1 MDCQGKKGLGK
12 QKEVLQEITD
22 TMKARKLEPKESEA
36 AINALKEYIGRPLT
50 KEESDI
56 VDVASGIKNSAVL
69 RRGDLDAVGNYVD
82 HVLLKHGSE
91 TAGAKHIVRDH
102 LGNDLSLSE
111 LLHLSLV
118 IRKGKASL
126 SKSQKTGRINHRYE
140 MEINGDL
147 YYAIVGKR
155 DKKHDVITFY
165 KKQRSAQVPNALNEA
180 VDKSTARGDSVSS
193 HPSAASESIA
203 QKGTK
208 INGVLI
214 PGAEKL
220 NAFNVDKAFKKASD
234 IIGKVDE
241 AIATHISG
249 GRVNRLLTVSD
260 ITKKVGE
267 ITQDFRVGVSQI
279 HEQAAQVKEFLDTHL
294 SPDESVMMHQ
304 ALTGDMEATKLPEH
318 LRSTY
323 TKMRDLIDA
332 NADALVQAG
341 AMAEKNKIKDYL
353 KRYYEDHLKEGGAI
367 NKFYFDQRFKARKE
381 LTHDERIALGM
392 IEDANFVIPKTLAE
406 QRVQILKAQTL
417 KNVADTFASDVEKEG
432 FVRMSDES
440 MGGGIKKYGALAG
453 KYVPKD
459 VADAVK
465 GAGLV
470 KENMGALET
479 YFYPIVD
486 HIKVNLTVKNPF
498 THLYNVGSNV
508 MLSFLHGD
516 IGALTKVL
524 TMAVQDRKRFDM
536 LVARANKY
544 GLNSSLDMMEKME
557 PFDSKKEPII
567 MSILK
572 NAYFSKGSKTGDFAR
587 HAYDWEDKIFK
598 LASFYRHLSEG
609 VDEKTAFKISQ
620 EAYVDNTTPIPAA
633 VRALDKSG
641 FMPFIHYSYK
651 ATPMVLKAIAK
662 NPLKFTLMQAALVGT
677 GASAWLGDND
687 KENMYKPSWAQ
698 SWKASNF
705 FGVKSWVPLGGGWQL
720 NAGRLVPGMRFDG
733 FDTLEFSGGF
743 VGGAYRIIN
752 GETPLGYK
760 IDGKYDSTGG
770 KIAKRVLEMAK
781 NYLPPLT
788 FGRYGQQI
796 GGKAT
801 GLNEPKNYYDEKMGY
816 DEMLLR
822 GAGVRHFN
830 EAKEVKAKANTLK
843 NTLKHAKEKAKEK
856 NDPSIEREART
867 EYNMKLSKVRGA
879 AMGVNLDLSK
889 Y

>member
-1 MDCQGKKGLGK
+1 MDCQGKKGAKK

-22 TMKARKLEPKESEA
+22 TIKAKQSITPTDYEKA
-36 AINALKEYIGRPLT
+36 AQALKEYIGRPLT
-50 KEESDI
+50 QIESD
-56 VDVASGIKNSAVL
+56 VLSVAGGLKNATQL
-69 RRGDLDAVGNYVD
+69 RRADLDAVGNYID
-82 HVLLKHGSE
+82 HVWLHKGDNKMGV
-91 TAGAKHIVRDH
+91 THIVRDH
-102 LGNDLSLSE
+102 LGNDLTLRE
-111 LLHLSLV
+111 MLHLGAV
-118 IRKGKASL
+118 IKQGKASL
-126 SKSQKTGRINHRYE
+126 SESAKGKVNHRYE
-140 MEINGDL
+140 MTIDGDL

-155 DKKHDVITFY
+155 GENKQTVVTFY
-165 KKQRSAQVPNALNEA
+165 KKRKGAQESNALGEA
-180 VDKSTARGDSVSS
+180 NAKASTKEDSVSS
-193 HPSAASESIA
+193 HPSDESIA

-208 INGVLI
+208 INGVVF

-220 NAFNVDKAFKKASD
+220 SSFDVDKAFKKVSD

-241 AIATHISG
+241 AIATRVSG

-267 ITQDFRVGVSQI
+267 ITQDFRVAVSQI
-279 HEQAAQVKEFLDTHL
+279 HEQAAQVKEFIDTHL

-304 ALTGDMEATKLPEH
+304 ALTGDMEAIKLPEH
-318 LRSTY
+318 LRSVY
-323 TKMRDLIDA
+323 TKIRDLIDA
-332 NADALVQAG
+332 NADALIQAG

-367 NKFYFDQRFKARKE
+367 KKFYFDQRFKARKE

-524 TMAVQDRKRFDM
+524 TMAAQDRKRFDM

-620 EAYVDNTTPIPAA
+620 EAYVDYTTPIPAA

-743 VGGAYRIIN
+743 LGGAYHIIN

-760 IDGKYDSTGG
+760 IDGKYDSTSG

-856 NDPSIEREART
+856 NDPSIEREAQQ
-867 EYNMKLSKVRGA
+867 EYTMQLSRLRGG
-879 AMGVNLDLSK
+879 AMGVNLNLSK

>member
-1 MDCQGKKGLGK
+1 MDCQGKKGAKK

-22 TMKARKLEPKESEA
+22 TMKAKQSITPDEYDKA
-36 AINALKEYIGRPLT
+36 AKALKEYIGRPLT
-50 KEESDI
+50 QTESE
-56 VDVASGIKNSAVL
+56 VLSVAGGLKNATQL
-69 RRGDLDAVGNYVD
+69 RRADLDAVGNYID
-82 HVLLKHGSE
+82 HVWLHKGDNKM
-91 TAGAKHIVRDH
+91 GAIHIVRDH

-111 LLHLSLV
+111 LLHLGTV
-118 IRKGKASL
+118 IKQGKASI
-126 SKSQKTGRINHRYE
+126 STSARGKVNHRYE
-140 MEINGDL
+140 MVIDGDL

-155 DKKHDVITFY
+155 GENKQTVVTFY
-165 KKQRSAQVPNALNEA
+165 KKRKGAQESNALGEA
-180 VDKSTARGDSVSS
+180 NAKASTKEDTVSF
-193 HPSAASESIA
+193 HPNDGSIA
-203 QKGTK
+203 QKSTK
-208 INGVLI
+208 INGVVF

-220 NAFNVDKAFKKASD
+220 SSFDVDKAFKKVSD

-241 AIATHISG
+241 AIAKRVSG
-249 GRVNRLLTVSD
+249 GHVDRLLTLSD

-267 ITQDFRVGVSQI
+267 ITQDFRVAISQI
-279 HEQAAQVKEFLDTHL
+279 HEQAAQVKEFLDMHL

-304 ALTGDMEATKLPEH
+304 ALTGDMDAIKLPEH
-318 LRSTY
+318 LRGVY
-323 TKMRDLIDA
+323 NKMRDLIDA
-332 NADALVQAG
+332 NADALVSSG

-353 KRYYEDHLKEGGAI
+353 KRYYEDHLKEGGVI
-367 NKFYFDQRFKARKE
+367 QKFYFDQRFKARKE

-417 KNVADTFASDVEKEG
+417 KNVADTFAIDVEKEG

-453 KYVPKD
+453 KYIPKD

-465 GAGLV
+465 GSGLV

-479 YFYPIVD
+479 YWYPIID

-498 THLYNVGSNV
+498 THLYNVGSNI

-516 IGALTKVL
+516 MGALTKVL
-524 TMAVQDRKRFDM
+524 NMAMNDRKRFDA

-544 GLNSSLDMMEKME
+544 GLNSSLDMMEKIA
-557 PFDSKKEPII
+557 PFNDTKEPVI

-598 LASFYRHLSEG
+598 LASFYRHLNDG
-609 VDEKTAFKISQ
+609 VDEKSAFKLSQ
-620 EAYVDNTTPIPAA
+620 EAYVDYTTPIPAA
-633 VRALDKSG
+633 VRVVDKMG
-641 FMPFIHYSYK
+641 IMPFVHYSYK

-733 FDTLEFSGGF
+733 FDTLEFGGGF
-743 VGGAYRIIN
+743 VGGAFHIIN

-760 IDGKYDSTGG
+760 IDGKYDSTSG
-770 KIAKRVLEMAK
+770 KIAKRTLEMAK

-830 EAKEVKAKANTLK
+830 EAKEVQAKANALK
-843 NTLKHAKEKAKEK
+843 NTKKHELEKAKEK
-856 NDPSIEREART
+856 NDVGVATKANENYDLGIA
-867 EYNMKLSKVRGA
+867 KVKDA
-879 AMGVNLDLSK
+879 AMGVNLDLRK

>member
-1 MDCQGKKGLGK
+1 MDCQGKKGAKK
-12 QKEVLQEITD
+12 QKEVFREITD
-22 TMKARKLEPKESEA
+22 TIKAKQSITPNEYEKA
-36 AINALKEYIGRPLT
+36 AQALKEYIGRPLT
-50 KEESDI
+50 QTESD
-56 VDVASGIKNSAVL
+56 VLSVAGGLKNATQL
-69 RRGDLDAVGNYVD
+69 RRADLDAVGNYID
-82 HVLLKHGSE
+82 HVWLHKGDNKMGV
-91 TAGAKHIVRDH
+91 THIVRDH
-102 LGNDLSLSE
+102 LGNDLTLRE
-111 LLHLSLV
+111 MLHLGAV
-118 IRKGKASL
+118 IKQGKASI
-126 SKSQKTGRINHRYE
+126 SKSAKGKVNHRYE
-140 MEINGDL
+140 MVIDGDL

-155 DKKHDVITFY
+155 GENKQTVVTFY
-165 KKQRSAQVPNALNEA
+165 KKRKGAQESNALGEA
-180 VDKSTARGDSVSS
+180 NAKASAKEDTVSS
-193 HPSAASESIA
+193 HPSDESIA

-208 INGVLI
+208 TDAGELS
-214 PGAEKL
+214 K
-220 NAFNVDKAFKKASD
+220 VDKAFNKAIG

-241 AIATHISG
+241 AIATRVSG

-332 NADALVQAG
+332 NADALVQSG

-367 NKFYFDQRFKARKE
+367 KKFYFDQRFKARKE

-470 KENMGALET
+470 KENMGLFEN
-479 YFYPIVD
+479 YWYPIVD

-516 IGALTKVL
+516 IGALTRVL

-620 EAYVDNTTPIPAA
+620 EAYVDYTTPIPAA
-633 VRALDKSG
+633 VRVVDKMG
-641 FMPFIHYSYK
+641 IMPFVHYSYK

-677 GASAWLGDND
+677 GASAWLGDNE

-743 VGGAYRIIN
+743 LGGAYHIIN

-856 NDPSIEREART
+856 NDPSIEREAQQ
-867 EYNMKLSKVRGA
+867 EYIMQLSRLRGG